1 MAKSSEFTKT
11 LKPRRKLSVL
21 EIIGNI
27 IIWASPLIM
36 AISIFIANFQTIQ
49 TAPTKLK
56 VEFWVILVLVAILFF
71 YLNVGKKKLEQLIQD
86 KRSNREK
93 VTPLL
98 ALANGI
104 VSIMPIGIAVLVF
117 DVLQN
122 INEPIEEFLI
132 VLLCVQAVGRII
144 LFVDSFK
151 DAEYYD

>member
-98 ALANGI
+98 ALANGV
-104 VSIMPIGIAVLVF
+104 VSIMPIGLAVLIF

-151 DAEYYD
+151 EADYYD

>member
-104 VSIMPIGIAVLVF
+104 VSIMPIGLAVLIF

>member
-1 MAKSSEFTKT
+1 MAKNKDFVKT
-11 LKPRRKLSVL
+11 LKPKRKLSAL

-27 IIWASPLIM
+27 IIWLSPLIM
-36 AISIFIANFQTIQ
+36 AISVFVANYQTIQ

-71 YLNVGKKKLEQLIQD
+71 YLNVGKKKLEQMIQD
-86 KRSNREK
+86 KKSNREK

-104 VSIMPIGIAVLVF
+104 VSVTPIGIAVLVF
-117 DVLQN
+117 DVLQH
-122 INEPIEEFLI
+122 INEPIEDFLL
-132 VLLCVQAVGRII
+132 VLLCVQAVGRIV

-151 DAEYYD
+151 EAEYYD

>member
-1 MAKSSEFTKT
+1 MAKNKDFVKT
-11 LKPRRKLSVL
+11 LKPKRKLSAL

-27 IIWASPLIM
+27 IIWLSPLIM
-36 AISIFIANFQTIQ
+36 AISVFVANYQTIQ

-71 YLNVGKKKLEQLIQD
+71 YLNVGKKKLEQMIQD
-86 KRSNREK
+86 KKSNREK

-98 ALANGI
+98 ALANGV
-104 VSIMPIGIAVLVF
+104 VSIMPIGLAVLIF

-122 INEPIEEFLI
+122 INEPIEDFLI

-151 DAEYYD
+151 EAEYYD

>member
-56 VEFWVILVLVAILFF
+56 VEFWVIILIIAILFF
-71 YLNVGKKKLEQLIQD
+71 YINVGKKKLEQLIQD

-98 ALANGI
+98 ALANGV
-104 VSIMPIGIAVLVF
+104 VSIMPIGLAVLIF

>member
-56 VEFWVILVLVAILFF
+56 VEFWVIILIVAILFF
-71 YLNVGKKKLEQLIQD
+71 YINVGKKKLEQLIQD

-98 ALANGI
+98 ALANGV
-104 VSIMPIGIAVLVF
+104 VSIMPIGLAVLIF

-151 DAEYYD
+151 EADYYD

>member
-27 IIWASPLIM
+27 IIWVSPLIM
-36 AISIFIANFQTIQ
+36 AISVFIANYQTIQ

-71 YLNVGKKKLEQLIQD
+71 YLNVGKKKLEQLMQD

-98 ALANGI
+98 ALANG
-104 VSIMPIGIAVLVF
+104 VVCIMPIGIAVLVF

-132 VLLCVQAVGRII
+132 VLLCVQAFGRII

-151 DAEYYD
+151 EAEYYD

>member
-104 VSIMPIGIAVLVF
+104 VSIMPIGLAVLIF

-151 DAEYYD
+151 EADYYD

>member
-1 MAKSSEFTKT
+1 MAKSSDFTKT

-104 VSIMPIGIAVLVF
+104 VSIMPIGLAVLIF

-122 INEPIEEFLI
+122 INEPIEKFLI
-132 VLLCVQAVGRII
+132 VLLCVQAFGRII

>member
-98 ALANGI
+98 ALANGV

>member
-21 EIIGNI
+21 EVIGNI

-56 VEFWVILVLVAILFF
+56 VEFWVIILIVAILFF
-71 YLNVGKKKLEQLIQD
+71 YINVGKKKLEQLIQD

-98 ALANGI
+98 ALANGV
-104 VSIMPIGIAVLVF
+104 VSIMPIGLAVLIF

-151 DAEYYD
+151 ETEYYD

>member
-11 LKPRRKLSVL
+11 LKPKRKLSVL

-56 VEFWVILVLVAILFF
+56 VEFWVIILIVAILFF
-71 YLNVGKKKLEQLIQD
+71 YINVGKKKLEQLIQD

-98 ALANGI
+98 ALANGV
-104 VSIMPIGIAVLVF
+104 VSIMPIGLAVLIF

>member
-56 VEFWVILVLVAILFF
+56 VEFWVIILIVAILFF
-71 YLNVGKKKLEQLIQD
+71 YINVGKKKLEQLIQD

-98 ALANGI
+98 ALANGV
-104 VSIMPIGIAVLVF
+104 VSIMPIGLAVLIF

>member
-98 ALANGI
+98 ALANGV
-104 VSIMPIGIAVLVF
+104 VSIMPIGLAVLIF
-117 DVLQN
+117 AKM
-122 INEPIEEFLI
+122 FF
-132 VLLCVQAVGRII
+132 A
-144 LFVDSFK
+144 S
-151 DAEYYD
+151 

>member
-56 VEFWVILVLVAILFF
+56 VEFWVIILIVAILFF
-71 YLNVGKKKLEQLIQD
+71 YINVGKKKLEQLIQD

-98 ALANGI
+98 ALANGV
-104 VSIMPIGIAVLVF
+104 VSIMPIGLAVLIF

-132 VLLCVQAVGRII
+132 VLLCVQAFGRII

>member
-21 EIIGNI
+21 EVIGNI

-56 VEFWVILVLVAILFF
+56 VEFWVIILIVAILFF
-71 YLNVGKKKLEQLIQD
+71 YINVGKKKLEQLIQD

-98 ALANGI
+98 ALANGV
-104 VSIMPIGIAVLVF
+104 VSIMPIGLAVLIF

-151 DAEYYD
+151 EAEYYD

>member
-56 VEFWVILVLVAILFF
+56 VEFWVIILIVAILFF
-71 YLNVGKKKLEQLIQD
+71 YINVGKKKLEQLIQD

-104 VSIMPIGIAVLVF
+104 VSIMPIGLAVLIF

>member
-1 MAKSSEFTKT
+1 MAKSSKFTKT

-56 VEFWVILVLVAILFF
+56 FEFWVIILIIAILFF
-71 YLNVGKKKLEQLIQD
+71 YINVGKKKLEQLIQD

-104 VSIMPIGIAVLVF
+104 VSIMPIGLAVLIF

>member
-98 ALANGI
+98 ALANGV
-104 VSIMPIGIAVLVF
+104 VSIMPIGLAVLIF

-122 INEPIEEFLI
+122 INEPIEDFLI

>member
-21 EIIGNI
+21 EVIGNI

-56 VEFWVILVLVAILFF
+56 VEFWVIILIVAILFF
-71 YLNVGKKKLEQLIQD
+71 YINVGKKKLEQLIQD

-98 ALANGI
+98 ALANGV
-104 VSIMPIGIAVLVF
+104 VSIMPIGLAVLIF

>member
-56 VEFWVILVLVAILFF
+56 VEFWVILVLLAILFF

-98 ALANGI
+98 ALANGV
-104 VSIMPIGIAVLVF
+104 VSNMPIGLAVLIF

>member
-56 VEFWVILVLVAILFF
+56 VEFWVIILIVAILFF
-71 YLNVGKKKLEQLIQD
+71 YINVGKKKLEQLIQD

-104 VSIMPIGIAVLVF
+104 VSIMPIGLAVLIF

-122 INEPIEEFLI
+122 INEPIEDFLI

>member
-98 ALANGI
+98 ALANGV

-151 DAEYYD
+151 EADYYD

>member
-56 VEFWVILVLVAILFF
+56 VEFWVIILIVAILFF
-71 YLNVGKKKLEQLIQD
+71 YINVGKKKLEQLIQD

-151 DAEYYD
+151 DAEYHD

>member
-56 VEFWVILVLVAILFF
+56 VEFWVIILIIAKLFF
-71 YLNVGKKKLEQLIQD
+71 YLNVGKKKLEKLIQD

-98 ALANGI
+98 ALANGV
-104 VSIMPIGIAVLVF
+104 VSIMPMGLAVLIF